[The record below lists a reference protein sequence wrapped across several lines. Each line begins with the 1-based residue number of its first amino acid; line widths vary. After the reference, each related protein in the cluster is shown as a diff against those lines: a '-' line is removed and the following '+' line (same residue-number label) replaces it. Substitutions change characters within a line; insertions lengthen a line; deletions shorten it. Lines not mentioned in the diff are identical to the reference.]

1 MVNAVVHTPERALV
15 TGGAGFIGASLVRLL
30 LERGVSVRVMKVPGD
45 PATNLRDVMDQIDLV
60 DGDLLDPASL
70 RRALEGCDTL
80 FHLAAIYAIWLPVP
94 RRMFDVNVQGTR
106 NILSVARELGVSRV
120 VHTSS
125 IAAVGSRGD
134 KRPADETCGFNAWDI
149 ASDYVLSKY
158 ISELEAQRFAQE
170 GLNVTIVN
178 PAFPFGWGDIGPT
191 PTGAMIQLLLKG
203 MPVIMGG
210 GLNAVGVTDV
220 AMGHILA
227 AERGRVGARYI
238 LGGENDTYAGFAKRV
253 AQVAGIRGPRMTLPG
268 KLFLAGGRI
277 GDLLADHVTHSKPL
291 VAHKTVAYTV
301 DRNLWFDISRAKAEL
316 GYDPAPL
323 DQHIEQAVR
332 WFREGIGG

>member
-1 MVNAVVHTPERALV
+1 MVNAVVHTPHRALV
-15 TGGAGFIGASLVRLL
+15 TGGAGFIGASLVQLL

-45 PATNLRDVMDQIDLV
+45 PATNLRDVMGRIDLV

-70 RRALEGCDTL
+70 RRALDGCDTL
-80 FHLAAIYAIWLPVP
+80 FHLAAIYATWLPVP
-94 RRMFDVNVQGTR
+94 RKMFDVNVEGTR
-106 NILSVARELGVSRV
+106 NILSAARELGVARV

-125 IAAVGSRGD
+125 IAAVGCREGA
-134 KRPADETCGFNAWDI
+134 PADETCRFNEWDI

-170 GLNVTIVN
+170 GMNITIVN

-191 PTGAMIQLLLKG
+191 PTGAIIQLLLKG
-203 MPVIMGG
+203 MPAIMGG
-210 GLNAVGVTDV
+210 GLNAVGVSDV

-238 LGGENDTYAGFAKRV
+238 LGGENHTYTGFAKRV
-253 AQVAGIRGPRMTLPG
+253 ARVAGIRGPRITLPG
-268 KLFLAGGRI
+268 KLFLAGGMI
-277 GDLLADHVTHSKPL
+277 GDLVADHVTHRQPVL
-291 VAHKTVAYTV
+291 AHKSVAYAA
-301 DRNLWFDISRAKAEL
+301 DRNLWFDIARAKAEL

-332 WFREGIGG
+332 WFRHGIGG